1 MIDEIKKLRRK
12 GLSFRKIAEELD
24 LTVGKVQYQWKK
36 HKESEEVEISTQE
49 TASSSNQ
56 MRLRTHFWKKRILI
70 PTEHLT
76 AWLIDKNKL
85 FVYWRLLDVK
95 KDLVSSYF
103 DKPFASYQQVLRI
116 YDVTDI
122 LFNGSNAHHIQEIK
136 LHEKQSISLL
146 NELQP
151 NRCYITELGVKLSD
165 HEFFPLLRS
174 NAVHIPRTDRKQ
186 AGHLK
191 KDINH
196 FLKKENLV
204 PNWVEHVST
213 YSYYE
218 KMIKRDDV

>member
-24 LTVGKVQYQWKK
+24 STVGKVQYQWKK
-36 HKESEEVEISTQE
+36 HKSSEGIEVSTEE
-49 TASSSNQ
+49 TASSSNR
-56 MRLRTHFWKKRILI
+56 MRVGTHFWKKRILV

-85 FVYWRLLDVK
+85 FVYWKLLDVK

-103 DKPFASYQQVLRI
+103 DKPFASYEQVLRI
-116 YDVTDI
+116 YDVTHI
-122 LFNGSNAHHIQEIK
+122 LFNGSNAHQVQEVK
-136 LHEKQSISLL
+136 LHKKQGISLL

-151 NRCYITELGVKLSD
+151 GRCYMTELGVKLSD
-165 HEFFPLLRS
+165 REFFPLLRS
-174 NAVHIPRTDRKQ
+174 NAVHIPRTGLKQ
-186 AGHLK
+186 NGHLK
-191 KDINH
+191 KDKDY
-196 FLKKENLV
+196 FLKKEHLV

-218 KMIKRDDV
+218 KLSNGRN

>member
-24 LTVGKVQYQWKK
+24 STVGKVQYQWKK
-36 HKESEEVEISTQE
+36 HKESEKVAIATEE
-49 TASSSNQ
+49 TASHSNK
-56 MRLRTHFWKKRILI
+56 MKICTRFWKKRILV

-76 AWLIDKNKL
+76 AWIIDKNKL

-103 DKPFASYQQVLRI
+103 DKPFTSYQQVLRV
-116 YDVTDI
+116 YDVTNI
-122 LFNGSNAHHIQEIK
+122 LFDGSNAHQVQEVE
-136 LHEKQSISLL
+136 LSEKQGISLL

-151 NRCYITELGVKLSD
+151 NRCYMTELGVELSD
-165 HEFFPLLRS
+165 HKFFPLLRS
-174 NAVHIPRTDRKQ
+174 NVVHIPRTDVKQ
-186 AGHLK
+186 AGNFK
-191 KDINH
+191 KDSDP
-196 FLKKENLV
+196 FSKKKNSV

-218 KMIKRDDV
+218 KMLKRDDV

>member
-24 LTVGKVQYQWKK
+24 STVGKVQYQWKK
-36 HKESEEVEISTQE
+36 YKDNEEIEVSTGEKASKSNE
-49 TASSSNQ
+49 T
-56 MRLRTHFWKKRILI
+56 RIRTHFWKKRILI

-103 DKPFASYQQVLRI
+103 DKPFASYQKVLRI

-122 LFNGSNAHHIQEIK
+122 LFTGSNAHQVKEAK
-136 LHEKQSISLL
+136 LYEKQGISLL
-146 NELQP
+146 SELQP

-186 AGHLK
+186 TGHQK
-191 KDINH
+191 KDNKDH
-196 FLKKENLV
+196 FVKKESLL

-218 KMIKRDDV
+218 KIMNGRN

>member
-24 LTVGKVQYQWKK
+24 STVGKVQYQWKK
-36 HKESEEVEISTQE
+36 YKDNEEIEVSTGEKASNSNE
-49 TASSSNQ
+49 T
-56 MRLRTHFWKKRILI
+56 RIRTHFWKKRILI

-103 DKPFASYQQVLRI
+103 DKPFASYQKVLRI

-122 LFNGSNAHHIQEIK
+122 LFNGSNAHQVKETK
-136 LHEKQSISLL
+136 LYEKQGISLL

-151 NRCYITELGVKLSD
+151 NHCYITELGVKLSD

-186 AGHLK
+186 TGHQK
-191 KDINH
+191 KDNKDH
-196 FLKKENLV
+196 FVKKEDLL

-218 KMIKRDDV
+218 KIMNGRN